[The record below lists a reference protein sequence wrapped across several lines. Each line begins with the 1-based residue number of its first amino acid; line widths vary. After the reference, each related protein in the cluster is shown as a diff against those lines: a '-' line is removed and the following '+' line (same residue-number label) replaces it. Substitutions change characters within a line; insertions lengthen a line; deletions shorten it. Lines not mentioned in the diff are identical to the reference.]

1 MNAAKRMKNILL
13 VIGCFCIGTTSF
25 SQAQWEVNTVRN
37 INPRYPNS
45 QLWKAFS
52 SGAKPLAVAVPLGML
67 AVSLAKENKELRHQA
82 YEMIA
87 GLAFTTVATEG
98 LKIIVNRSRPYE
110 TYSDIYPD
118 ELDPGHSFPSGHV
131 SVAFSTATSLAL
143 ITKKWYVTVPA
154 FVWASGVGYSRM
166 YLGQHYPSDVIA
178 GAITGAAGAYAAH
191 WLNRKFFYGKK
202 KA

>member
-13 VIGCFCIGTTSF
+13 FIGCFCMGTTSF

-45 QLWKAFS
+45 QVWKTFS
-52 SGAKPLAVAVPLGML
+52 SSAKPLAVAVPLGML

-82 YEMIA
+82 YEIIA

-98 LKIIVNRSRPYE
+98 LKIIVNRPRPYE
-110 TYSDIYPD
+110 TYNDIYPD

-143 ITKKWYVTVPA
+143 ITKKWCVAVPA

-178 GAITGAAGAYAAH
+178 GAITGAAGAYVAH
-191 WLNRKFFYGKK
+191 WLNKKFFYGKR

>member
-1 MNAAKRMKNILL
+1 MNATKRMKNILL
-13 VIGCFCIGTTSF
+13 YIGFFCISTTSF

-45 QLWKAFS
+45 EVWKTFS
-52 SGAKPLAVAVPLGML
+52 SSAKPLAVAVPLGML

-82 YEMIA
+82 YEIIA

-98 LKIIVNRSRPYE
+98 LKIIVNRPRPYE
-110 TYSDIYPD
+110 TYNDIFPD

-143 ITKKWYVTVPA
+143 ITKKWCVAVPA

-178 GAITGAAGAYAAH
+178 GAITGAAGAYVAH
-191 WLNRKFFYGKK
+191 WLNKKFFYGKRK
-202 KA
+202 T